1 MEREG
6 KIQSAPQQQI
16 NLQPMI
22 EQIRAVQYAFREIA
36 DSLVKIAECLDSPK
50 HTVLLSI
57 DGEALYK
64 AIRPDG
70 ATRDKA

>member
-36 DSLVKIAECLDSPK
+36 DSIESDKARPTVDTALKIAA
-50 HTVLLSI
+50 
-57 DGEALYK
+57 ALGVPFHDLIQ
-64 AIRPDG
+64 ARITP
-70 ATRDKA
+70 